1 MKFKCV
7 ICDYSTSRRD
17 NFKKHLSTAKHKRL
31 TEAKIGLT
39 KVGKLGEKVGKKAG
53 KVGKCELKCEFCGKI
68 YIHRQS
74 LFKHKKKK
82 HNFTVK
88 KYNEEVAKQI
98 EQLKKEL
105 EKQREELEKEK
116 NNEEAAKQIEQL
128 KKELEKQRE
137 ELEKEKS
144 AHIETQKKA
153 LLEKQQNIEV
163 TQKLAARPTQQ
174 IFCFLNNDCM
184 NAIPLMEFIENLK
197 FKITDIN
204 PNNPSS
210 SIKSLSNVV
219 VNSLNM
225 LEDTERPIHCS
236 DAKRLKFYVKD
247 ASDGWI
253 EDKNNQKMDKAIGW
267 ANMRHQGA
275 WHTYAKTEG
284 LDKKR
289 RDTNYLKMNVA
300 MAKFSDD
307 KAKAKKKVKRAIALA
322 TPLKEAQNSLTDS

>member
-1 MKFKCV
+1 
-7 ICDYSTSRRD
+7 
-17 NFKKHLSTAKHKRL
+17 
-31 TEAKIGLT
+31 
-39 KVGKLGEKVGKKAG
+39 
-53 KVGKCELKCEFCGKI
+53 
-68 YIHRQS
+68 
-74 LFKHKKKK
+74 
-82 HNFTVK
+82 
-88 KYNEEVAKQI
+88 
-98 EQLKKEL
+98 
-105 EKQREELEKEK
+105 
-116 NNEEAAKQIEQL
+116 
-128 KKELEKQRE
+128 
-137 ELEKEKS
+137 
-144 AHIETQKKA
+144 
-153 LLEKQQNIEV
+153 
-163 TQKLAARPTQQ
+163 
-174 IFCFLNNDCM
+174 
-184 NAIPLMEFIENLK
+184 MEFIENLK

>member
-17 NFKKHLSTAKHKRL
+17 NFKKHLNTAKHKRL
-31 TEAKIGLT
+31 TEAKVGLT
-39 KVGKLGEKVGKKAG
+39 KVGKLCEKVGKKVG
-53 KVGKCELKCEFCGKI
+53 KVGENKCEFCGKI

-88 KYNEEVAKQI
+88 KNNEEKDKQI

-105 EKQREELEKEK
+105 EKKREELV
-116 NNEEAAKQIEQL
+116 
-128 KKELEKQRE
+128 
-137 ELEKEKS
+137 KEKS

-153 LLEKQQNIEV
+153 LAEKQQNIEV

-184 NAIPLMEFIENLK
+184 NAVPLMEFIENLK
-197 FKITDIN
+197 FKLTDIN
-204 PNNPSS
+204 PNSPSS

-225 LEDTERPIHCS
+225 LEDTKRPIHCS

-247 ASDGWI
+247 ASAGWV

-267 ANMRHQGA
+267 ANMKHQDA

-284 LDKKR
+284 LDKKM
-289 RDTNYLKMNVA
+289 RDTNYHKMNVA
-300 MAKFSDD
+300 MGAWSDD
-307 KAKAKKKVKRAIALA
+307 SKKAKRKVKRAIALA
-322 TPLKEAQNSLTDS
+322 TPLKEAQNSVIDC

>member
-128 KKELEKQRE
+128 KKELEK
-137 ELEKEKS
+137 EKS

-236 DAKRLKFYVKD
+236 DAKRLKFYVKV

>member
-88 KYNEEVAKQI
+88 KYNEEV
-98 EQLKKEL
+98 
-105 EKQREELEKEK
+105 
-116 NNEEAAKQIEQL
+116 AKQIEQL